1 MDGEVLDWFKKD
13 GKGYQSRI
21 NTVLR
26 SYMENMEPRKVEVGP
41 LNQRPHFT
49 RSPL

>member
-1 MDGEVLDWFKKD
+1 MAEGLIELHNVVTIYYAAGMGKAQ

-26 SYMENMEPRKVEVGP
+26 AYKEAKGRA
-41 LNQRPHFT
+41 
-49 RSPL
+49 